1 MRWRRAP
8 LVAEPTGDPPVT
20 DSAGDRARGLIRDL
34 DRRMRQH
41 LDPEAVAEEVV
52 AGLGPLSRAD
62 RVHVRFVESRR
73 TGPVVAQWSTR
84 ELARLPI
91 TAPGAQDLLESASA
105 VSTRGAQ
112 ALVVED
118 VRLALAAGSLPAD
131 QPTLHGVGALA
142 VVPVLA
148 GAEQV
153 GVLVVAR
160 ADGRPPFD
168 AADVAVMDLVATD
181 FGRAVQHARLFRQQ
195 SALVAQLRELDRTKS
210 DFLST
215 ISHELRTP
223 LTSIV
228 GYVEMLRDGDAG
240 ELRPMQRSM
249 LEVVGRNA
257 QRLQD
262 LIEDVLMIS
271 RVESGA
277 VRSERMPVALA
288 GVVDQVVSALRPQAE
303 EGGVR
308 IDVFPVP
315 AQAILLADP
324 AQMDRMLLNLIGN
337 AVKFTPERGR
347 VGVSVQV
354 GPDQLVLRVD
364 DTGIGVPA
372 AELPSLFNRFF
383 RASNATTRQIPGTGL
398 GLAIVA
404 GIVAAHD
411 GRVEVDSTQGRGTTF
426 TVTLPR
432 WDPDGEGRD
441 GSA

>member
-1 MRWRRAP
+1 
-8 LVAEPTGDPPVT
+8 V
-20 DSAGDRARGLIRDL
+20 
-34 DRRMRQH
+34 
-41 LDPEAVAEEVV
+41 
-52 AGLGPLSRAD
+52 
-62 RVHVRFVESRR
+62 
-73 TGPVVAQWSTR
+73 
-84 ELARLPI
+84 
-91 TAPGAQDLLESASA
+91 
-105 VSTRGAQ
+105 
-112 ALVVED
+112 
-118 VRLALAAGSLPAD
+118 
-131 QPTLHGVGALA
+131 
-142 VVPVLA
+142 
-148 GAEQV
+148 
-153 GVLVVAR
+153 
-160 ADGRPPFD
+160 
-168 AADVAVMDLVATD
+168 DLVAAD

-195 SALVAQLRELDRTKS
+195 SALVGQLRELDRTKS

-228 GYVEMLRDGDAG
+228 GYVEMLRDGEAG
-240 ELRPMQRSM
+240 ELRPRQRNM
-249 LEVVGRNA
+249 LDVVGRNA

-262 LIEDVLMIS
+262 LIEDLLMIS

-315 AQAILLADP
+315 AQALLLADP
-324 AQMDRMLLNLIGN
+324 VQMDRMLLNLVGN
-337 AVKFTPERGR
+337 AVKFTPDRGR
-347 VGVSVQV
+347 VGISVQV
-354 GPDQLVLRVD
+354 GPEQLVLRVD

-398 GLAIVA
+398 GLAIVG

-411 GRVEVDSTQGRGTTF
+411 GRVEVDSVEGRGTTF

-432 WDPDGEGRD
+432 WDPDVGGRD
-441 GSA
+441 G